1 MRHAI
6 PKPPRHAVPNPA
18 RYAVPNPARY
28 AVLTITLLAV
38 AGCAET
44 MDERRA
50 EPPVVVA
57 PESAVLG
64 DLPFSPG
71 IRAGDFLFLSGAVGT
86 APGTTELV
94 SDDVGEQTTQTLRNL
109 ETVLDA
115 VGLGLGD
122 VVKCTVFLV
131 DMADYAAMNEAYRAV
146 WPGPPPARSTVA
158 GSGLAL
164 GAKVEIECIAYVG
177 GQGGS

>member
-1 MRHAI
+1 MRY
-6 PKPPRHAVPNPA
+6 P
-18 RYAVPNPARY
+18 
-28 AVLTITLLAV
+28 TLILGLLMV
-38 AGCAET
+38 AGCAEP
-44 MDERRA
+44 MQYDEPEA
-50 EPPVVVA
+50 PVVVA

-71 IRAGDFLFLSGAVGT
+71 VRAGDFLFLSGAIGT

-94 SDDVGEQTTQTLRNL
+94 SDDVAEQTSRTLANL
-109 ETVLDA
+109 EAVLQA
-115 VGLGLGD
+115 GGLDLGD

-158 GSGLAL
+158 GRGLAL
-164 GAKVEIECIAYVG
+164 DAKVEIECIAYAG
-177 GQGGS
+177 E